1 MKKVSPNF
9 AVLLM
14 ISIAFGWLVLS
25 FAIATHQVRLGQ
37 ALSEQ
42 QRWIDPFVHQY
53 AGYSLYAVAICGLLL
68 AGWWSRVI
76 TSTMGT
82 HHVRKNINATIRDML
97 RLSRTDDELLYKLSE
112 EGITFNAR
120 TCVIPGKYLARAS
133 NRWLSRLLLTLMRIH
148 AKAIVD
154 LLERVESFGDP
165 SETVFHSI
173 ASGFGNMHPDDMKR
187 ICRLIKKEHEFFG
200 VALEKAV
207 AYMTL
212 QREIEHKMAEQKTH
226 IFDCVAE
233 TAAINALTDEPVGA
247 LSIRRRQPRNVIS
260 WAKTHIARFPWNKT
274 APVRTAA

>member
-14 ISIAFGWLVLS
+14 ISIVFGWLILS
-25 FAIATHQVRLGQ
+25 FAIAANQVQHGQ

-42 QRWIDPFVHQY
+42 QRWIDPFVHRY
-53 AGYSLYAVAICGLLL
+53 AGYSLYAAAICGLLL

-76 TSTMGT
+76 TSTMST
-82 HHVRKNINATIRDML
+82 RHVRKSVNATIRDML
-97 RLSRTDDELLYKLSE
+97 RLSRTDDELLNKLSE
-112 EGITFNAR
+112 KGIAFNAR

-154 LLERVESFGDP
+154 HLERVESFGDQ
-165 SETVFHSI
+165 SDTVFHSI
-173 ASGFGNMHPDDMKR
+173 ASALGNMHPDDMKR
-187 ICRLIKKEHEFFG
+187 ICRYVRKGHEFFG
-200 VALEKAV
+200 IALEKAV

-226 IFDCVAE
+226 AFDYAAE
-233 TAAINALTDEPVGA
+233 TAAISALADEPIGA

-260 WAKTHIARFPWNKT
+260 WAKAYVGRFPWNKT